1 MAAAKKQIKYLPI
14 LLLNP
19 GVINLFAGTGLKEIP
34 EKKTQTVQLLT
45 ITTKSFSLSAEKG

>member
-1 MAAAKKQIKYLPI
+1 MAAAKKQIKYLAI